1 MDRVSK
7 IVNSFIKRSYNPI
20 SESSEYQKT
29 LDEVSKY
36 VVKEFGDNVQPYRD
50 SIILY
55 YARKYGLDYNDLM
68 VTVEKLKPPVL
79 PPYGGESVRW

>member
-7 IVNSFIKRSYNPI
+7 IVNSFKKRSYTPI

-29 LDEVSKY
+29 LEEVSKY
-36 VVKEFGDNVQPYRD
+36 IAEEMGDKTQPYLD
-50 SIILY
+50 SVIMY

-68 VTVEKLKPPVL
+68 VTVEKIKPPTL
-79 PPYGGESVRW
+79 PPYGGASVRW